1 MGLAM
6 DFSIAKNCMLRDY
19 SRPPY
24 SRHTLINFKVTNNV
38 ALEWQQ
44 KYDIRMRS
52 PAQHARHLSGGN
64 QQKLILAREIECGP
78 KLIIV
83 MQPCKGLD
91 VGAIEKVQNTLLA
104 QKAAGKAI
112 LYISTELEH
121 VMEVSDRIG
130 VMCAGKMVGVV
141 KPEEATPEIMGS
153 LMAGRCVV

>member
-1 MGLAM
+1 
-6 DFSIAKNCMLRDY
+6 
-19 SRPPY
+19 
-24 SRHTLINFKVTNNV
+24 
-38 ALEWQQ
+38 
-44 KYDIRMRS
+44 
-52 PAQHARHLSGGN
+52 
-64 QQKLILAREIECGP
+64 
-78 KLIIV
+78 

-141 KPEEATPEIMGS
+141 RPEEATPEIMGS